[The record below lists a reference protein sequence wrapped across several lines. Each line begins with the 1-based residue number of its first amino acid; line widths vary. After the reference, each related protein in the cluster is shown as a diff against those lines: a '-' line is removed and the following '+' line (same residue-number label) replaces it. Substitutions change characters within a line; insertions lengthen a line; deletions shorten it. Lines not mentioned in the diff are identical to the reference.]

1 VVPDSGAQTFRSV
14 TTSSNSC
21 EIAQSALD
29 RQAGLVAMDGLLL
42 VLPAFKRD
50 FLMRLSRRDLVK
62 SSLALAGASAMASA
76 RAETGSGLAATG
88 SGETV
93 ELWPRPPA
101 GALHSDMAEIVEQSS
116 SDPAYSSRRIK
127 GVSRPRIIAFPAAQ
141 PNGSAMLLI
150 PGGGFAWNY
159 FEHEGYRVADILNRA
174 GITCFVLI
182 YRLAQDGWS
191 NPASVGPADAQR
203 AMRVIRARATHFQV
217 DPDRVG
223 VMGFSAGGFLTAT
236 LATRHSASFYAPVDA
251 ADQLSARPFLTA
263 PIYAVQTVDPA
274 YAYGGA
280 APSLF
285 GGPPTA
291 AQIREWSPDLNVTPA
306 AAPSFLVHAE
316 DDGTVPVANSVRLRD
331 AMVAAKITV
340 ETHLFSHGG
349 HGFGVGGRPGA
360 PDGLWLPLFLN
371 FARQQKL
378 FA

>member
-1 VVPDSGAQTFRSV
+1 MDELL
-14 TTSSNSC
+14 SC
-21 EIAQSALD
+21 PP
-29 RQAGLVAMDGLLL
+29 
-42 VLPAFKRD
+42 VLKRD
-50 FLMRLSRRDLVK
+50 FLMRLSRRDLVA

-76 RAETGSGLAATG
+76 RADTGSGLPATG
-88 SGETV
+88 SGEII

-101 GALHSDMAEIVEQSS
+101 GALHPGMTEIVEQSS

-127 GVSRPRIIAFPAAQ
+127 GVSRPRVIAFPAAQ

-203 AMRVIRARATHFQV
+203 AMRVIRARATHFHV

-236 LATRHSASFYAPVDA
+236 LTTRHSASFYAPVDA

-274 YAYGGA
+274 YAYDGV

-285 GGPPTA
+285 GGSPTT

-306 AAPSFLVHAE
+306 ATPAFLVHAE

-331 AMVAAKITV
+331 AMVASKITV
-340 ETHLFSHGG
+340 ETHLFAHGG

-378 FA
+378 FP

>member
-1 VVPDSGAQTFRSV
+1 
-14 TTSSNSC
+14 
-21 EIAQSALD
+21 
-29 RQAGLVAMDGLLL
+29 
-42 VLPAFKRD
+42 
-50 FLMRLSRRDLVK
+50 MRLSRRDLVA

-76 RAETGSGLAATG
+76 RAETAIAPAATG
-88 SGETV
+88 SGEII
-93 ELWPRPPA
+93 ELWPHPPA
-101 GALHSDMAEIVEQSS
+101 GALHPDMAEIVEQSS

-150 PGGGFAWNY
+150 PGGSFAWNY
-159 FEHEGYRVADILNRA
+159 FEHEGYRVAQILNRA
-174 GITCFVLI
+174 GISCFVLI

-203 AMRVIRARATHFQV
+203 AMRVIRASAARFRI

-223 VMGFSAGGFLTAT
+223 VLGFSAGGFLTTT
-236 LATRHSASFYAPVDA
+236 LATRHSAPFYAPVDA
-251 ADQLSARPFLTA
+251 TDRLSARPFLTA
-263 PIYAVQTVDPA
+263 PIYPVQSVDPA
-274 YAYGGA
+274 YAFGGV

-291 AQIREWSPDLNVTPA
+291 AQIREWSPDLNVTPE
-306 AAPSFLVHAE
+306 AAPTFLVHAE

-340 ETHLFSHGG
+340 ETHLFAHGG
-349 HGFGVGGRPGA
+349 HGFGVGSWLAA
-360 PDGLWLPLFLN
+360 PDGPWLPLFLN

-378 FA
+378 FS